1 MPDMFNPMHL
11 PSTLINFSEKLVCTT
26 IKLFNF
32 LLKSGN
38 LCFIVSFFLVLSLQR
53 KSSAHY
59 WDQGKHSNQVV
70 YGASVRMAEETRAL
84 NGAAPTGQCLP
95 GTEWFSQ
102 VELGVF
108 ITFISLSNGCN
119 TLKRIR
125 FRY

>member
-1 MPDMFNPMHL
+1 
-11 PSTLINFSEKLVCTT
+11 
-26 IKLFNF
+26 
-32 LLKSGN
+32 
-38 LCFIVSFFLVLSLQR
+38 LQR
-53 KSSAHY
+53 KSFAHY
-59 WDQGKHSNQVV
+59 WDQGKHSKQVV

>member
-1 MPDMFNPMHL
+1 
-11 PSTLINFSEKLVCTT
+11 
-26 IKLFNF
+26 
-32 LLKSGN
+32 
-38 LCFIVSFFLVLSLQR
+38 LQR